1 MPHVGQRSGLTGPPL
16 LGVAAHEKL
25 FVSLLEPQGGPT
37 AGGTEVHSTSTNGSR
52 SSSTNSPQPPSD
64 TPCLSGAQITVHGS
78 MFQQSDHL
86 KCKFKRVPNEN
97 CGEGTAA
104 HNSTCDMAPVTTVD
118 ATFLTYWSLKVRLVP
133 P

>member
-1 MPHVGQRSGLTGPPL
+1 MPLAALSWQITTSYSSRCSNRKEVPL
-16 LGVAAHEKL
+16 
-25 FVSLLEPQGGPT
+25 QGAPWC
-37 AGGTEVHSTSTNGSR
+37 A
-52 SSSTNSPQPPSD
+52 QPPPRLPMRVGVYSFRHSS
-64 TPCLSGAQITVHGS
+64 PPVHEQITVHGS